1 MGNKN
6 QKTFFVIGFI
16 VVLVSGLFVCRF
28 KPTDPE
34 TQKDQKPSPPVS
46 QAPAPY
52 TPDLK
57 RHGFSMEKIQKGL
70 PRHGQWRGSPEVADF
85 NRDGNLDLVC
95 SNRKGDGLHVYLG
108 DGHGGFA
115 DHSEGFDHLLGY
127 GGAAVGDIDGNGV
140 LDVLFSTHRVP
151 MVAYFYDGKSTWKEC
166 SKGFNNNEIF
176 HDVAAADYD
185 GDGHLDVVG
194 LGLFGGGL
202 VLFTGDGAGHWKK
215 SSHRPME
222 QERFGREVI
231 TADLNKDGKPDLVAT
246 HIGVRALVNKG
257 NEQFDDLSQ
266 GLPVPRTLG
275 TYSGV
280 ATADVDGKGW
290 MEIAATSIA
299 IEGNRGLAVYR
310 RGEDGTWAPLCDG
323 LPTGVSHTGVAFA
336 DFNLDGKP
344 DLVAGS
350 EEKGISF
357 YLGDGTG
364 KWTMA
369 GTIPE
374 TRLHKM
380 TLVTGDFNNDKRPD
394 LIVVYPDSP
403 GGVMCFLN
411 RAIQP

>member
-194 LGLFGGGL
+194 S
-202 VLFTGDGAGHWKK
+202 GALWRRPG
-215 SSHRPME
+215 SLHR
-222 QERFGREVI
+222 GRCWTLEKI
-231 TADLNKDGKPDLVAT
+231 
-246 HIGVRALVNKG
+246 
-257 NEQFDDLSQ
+257 
-266 GLPVPRTLG
+266 LPP
-275 TYSGV
+275 
-280 ATADVDGKGW
+280 
-290 MEIAATSIA
+290 
-299 IEGNRGLAVYR
+299 
-310 RGEDGTWAPLCDG
+310 P
-323 LPTGVSHTGVAFA
+323 H
-336 DFNLDGKP
+336 
-344 DLVAGS
+344 
-350 EEKGISF
+350 
-357 YLGDGTG
+357 GTG
-364 KWTMA
+364 TLWTR
-369 GTIPE
+369 GDHRRPE
-374 TRLHKM
+374 QGWKAR
-380 TLVTGDFNNDKRPD
+380 
-394 LIVVYPDSP
+394 P
-403 GGVMCFLN
+403 GGHPHR
-411 RAIQP
+411 RARPGQQGQRAVR